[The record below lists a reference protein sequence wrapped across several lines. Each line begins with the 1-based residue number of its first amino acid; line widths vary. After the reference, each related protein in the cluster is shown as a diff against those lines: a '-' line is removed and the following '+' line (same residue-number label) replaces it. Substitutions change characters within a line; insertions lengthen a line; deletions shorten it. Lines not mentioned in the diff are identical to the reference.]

1 MSRVHNKNMLSLF
14 ILFQFV
20 CFSQAFTPYLQSLSK
35 CRTKFDTQLYGGTGR
50 TEKFRWTE
58 SQFEIEIKIPV
69 PIEATA
75 KNISYKAK
83 SKSIGLNL
91 VLNDETIQL
100 LDIKRE
106 FRGMIDL
113 DGTFWTLVD
122 SDDHDGRDVVISIE
136 KFITPPNDPFE
147 VVNYD
152 WNGIYPNDDNEVI
165 EKVYAEPEELDIR
178 EYASSL
184 GVDID
189 NINMTLVD
197 KNMFGSGLNM
207 TRNTL
212 DELTNAGYAKEVT
225 RLGDGTEFIDKGD
238 KGTIP
243 FEALG
248 ENVGKDEISDAGIDM
263 STRPGDGVNPFM
275 SSDSPWLK
283 TMPAE
288 ESIPTDND
296 PNEVTETSDF
306 RKLSNKMKDP
316 IENLTVGKLKE
327 ILRKEGLK
335 VSGTKDELKDR
346 LRGHVSAKFEKN
358 QKNKDWQ

>member
-1 MSRVHNKNMLSLF
+1 MISL
-14 ILFQFV
+14 IVLFKLL
-20 CFSQAFTPYLQSLSK
+20 CLSQAFAPHLQSSSSYI
-35 CRTKFDTQLYGGTGR
+35 TNFDTKLYGGTGR

-69 PIEATA
+69 PTEATA
-75 KNISYKAK
+75 KNISYKVK
-83 SKSIGLNL
+83 SKCIGLDL
-91 VLNDETIQL
+91 VMNGETVQL
-100 LDIKRE
+100 LDINRE

-122 SDDHDGRDVVISIE
+122 SDDHEGRDVVISIE
-136 KFITPPNDPFE
+136 KFIVPPNDPFE

-152 WNGIYPNDDNEVI
+152 WNGIYPNDDDEVL

-197 KNMFGSGLNM
+197 KNMFSSGLNM

-225 RLGDGTEFIDKGD
+225 RLGDGTELIDKGD

-243 FEALG
+243 FEAFG

-263 STRPGDGVNPFM
+263 SARPEDKMNPFI
-275 SSDSPWLK
+275 SSDSPWLR

-288 ESIPTDND
+288 ESVPTDSDTNEATEEND
-296 PNEVTETSDF
+296 S
-306 RKLSNKMKDP
+306 RKLSNKLKDP
-316 IENLTVGKLKE
+316 IDNLTVAKLKDV
-327 ILRKEGLK
+327 LRKEGLK
-335 VSGTKDELKDR
+335 VSGTKDELKER
-346 LRGHVSAKFEKN
+346 LKTHVRLTFEKN
-358 QKNKDWQ
+358 QKNKNWQ